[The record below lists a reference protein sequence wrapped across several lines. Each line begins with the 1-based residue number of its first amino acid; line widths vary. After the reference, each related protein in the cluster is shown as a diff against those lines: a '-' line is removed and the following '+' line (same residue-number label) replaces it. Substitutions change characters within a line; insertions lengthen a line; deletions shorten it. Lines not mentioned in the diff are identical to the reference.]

1 MTEKP
6 LIQAETEE
14 RSPASRDSPS
24 GPIRE
29 ALTFDDVLLVPGH
42 STVHPNDVDLSAQ
55 LTQSIRLAIPLI
67 SSPMDTVTE
76 HRLAICMAQ
85 EGGFGFIHKNLSIE
99 AQAAEVAK
107 VKRSESGMIVDPIT
121 LEPEQPISEA
131 LEIMSRHSISGLP
144 VVRGEKL
151 VGIVTNRDL
160 RFVRELE
167 RPVSEIMTAEGLIT
181 VGPNVSPGR
190 ARQLLHENR
199 IEKLP
204 VVDDG
209 GNLRGLITIKDIEK
223 AQRFPN
229 ANKDQLGRLRVGAAV
244 GVTPDCEERAQAL
257 IDAGCDLLLV
267 DSSHGHAEAVLR
279 TIARLCGTFSQIE
292 IVGGNVATA
301 DGAEAL
307 IKAGVAAVRC
317 GIGPASICTTR
328 IVAGVGVPQL
338 TAIMDSAEVCRRH
351 GIPLIADGGIKY
363 SGDLTKALAAGAN
376 TVMIGSLFAGTD
388 EAPGDVV
395 LYQGRSFKMYRGM
408 GSLSAMR
415 SGSRDRYFQDDVS
428 LSSKLVPEGVEGR
441 VPYRGPLSNS
451 IYQLVGGLRAGVGLV
466 GAPNLDQ
473 LAARARFVRITGAGL
488 RESHVHDVVITE
500 EPPNYWI
507 ET

>member
-1 MTEKP
+1 VEKP
-6 LIQAETEE
+6 LVQAEAEE
-14 RSPASRDSPS
+14 RSPASEVREARV
-24 GPIRE
+24 IRE

-42 STVHPNDVDLSAQ
+42 STVHPNEVDLSAQ
-55 LTQSIRLAIPLI
+55 LTASIRLSIPLI

-85 EGGFGFIHKNLSIE
+85 EGGFGFIHKNLSVE
-99 AQAAEVAK
+99 AQAGEVAK

-131 LEIMSRHSISGLP
+131 LEIMSRHAISGLP

-181 VGPNVSPGR
+181 VGPDVSPGR

-204 VVDDG
+204 VVDAN

-257 IDAGCDLLLV
+257 IEAGADLVLV

-279 TIARLCGTFSQIE
+279 TIERLCGTFSQIE

-338 TAIMDSAEVCRRH
+338 TAIMDSADVCRRH

-363 SGDLTKALAAGAN
+363 SGDITKALAAGAS

-388 EAPGDVV
+388 EAPGEVV

-415 SGSRDRYFQDDVS
+415 SGSRDRYFQEDVS
-428 LSSKLVPEGVEGR
+428 LPSKLVPEGVEGR

-466 GAPNLDQ
+466 GAPNLEQ
-473 LAARARFVRITGAGL
+473 LSVRGRFVRITGAGL